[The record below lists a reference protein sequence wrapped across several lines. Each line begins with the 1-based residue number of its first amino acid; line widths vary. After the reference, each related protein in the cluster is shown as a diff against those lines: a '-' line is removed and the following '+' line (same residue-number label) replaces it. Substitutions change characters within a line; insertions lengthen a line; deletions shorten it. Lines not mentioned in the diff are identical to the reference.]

1 VANSWDGGFIA
12 SVNVTAG
19 SAAITGWR
27 VTLTLPNG
35 TAITNLWGGVNTGT
49 TGTVQVANQSYNG
62 SVGAGQT
69 TNFGFQG
76 SGPGS
81 GVTATCTAT

>member
-1 VANSWDGGFIA
+1 VANSWGAGFIA
-12 SVNVTAG
+12 SVDVTAG

-35 TAITNLWGGVNTGT
+35 TAITNLWNGANTGT
-49 TGTVQVANQSYNG
+49 TGTVQVTNLGYNG
-62 SVGAGQT
+62 ALGAGQT
-69 TNFGFQG
+69 TNFGFQASG
-76 SGPGS
+76 SDS